1 MFMISR
7 LPNRRALAVAA
18 AIAATGMGRS
28 TLEAATFVPA
38 DCQMAD
44 GRMFTDVPF
53 DHPYCAWAEQLA
65 RDGITNGCDLGR
77 YCPNEPVTRA
87 QLAQLLEK
95 VMRGTDSWFSAP
107 RVEFFCQ
114 DPGSD
119 CSEAEGEFIDVAMSI
134 RDSLF
139 PTDDHLVHLWFTAA
153 PQFSTVSAID
163 GVVLPGATALDTIVP
178 NGRYRVLTN
187 GYNQMTAMLVMNSA
201 ATRYIVVE
209 LGGRLFKSPPLT
221 WTVGPT

>member
-1 MFMISR
+1 
-7 LPNRRALAVAA
+7 
-18 AIAATGMGRS
+18 
-28 TLEAATFVPA
+28 
-38 DCQMAD
+38 
-44 GRMFTDVPF
+44 
-53 DHPYCAWAEQLA
+53 
-65 RDGITNGCDLGR
+65 
-77 YCPNEPVTRA
+77 
-87 QLAQLLEK
+87 
-95 VMRGTDSWFSAP
+95 
-107 RVEFFCQ
+107 
-114 DPGSD
+114 
-119 CSEAEGEFIDVAMSI
+119 MSI

-187 GYNQMTAMLVMNSA
+187 GNNQMTAMLVMNSA